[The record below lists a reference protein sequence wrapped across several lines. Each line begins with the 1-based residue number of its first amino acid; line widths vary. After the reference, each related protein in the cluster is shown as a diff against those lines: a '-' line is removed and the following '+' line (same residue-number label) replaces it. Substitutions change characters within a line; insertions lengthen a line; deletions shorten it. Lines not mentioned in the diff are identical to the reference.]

1 MDTNLIKV
9 LKPELFTHLK
19 LEYFSIANN
28 LLFEV
33 PELIVLWKDT
43 LKYLDISLNRIEDL
57 SVLSELRFLQSLH
70 IQNNDFRSLPTSL
83 HILMNSQFKE
93 LTFDWFQYTQPPLD
107 LR

>member
-9 LKPELFTHLK
+9 LNPEIFSSLK

-57 SVLSELRFLQSLH
+57 SILSELQLL
-70 IQNNDFRSLPTSL
+70 
-83 HILMNSQFKE
+83 
-93 LTFDWFQYTQPPLD
+93 
-107 LR
+107 

>member
-9 LKPELFTHLK
+9 LNPEIFSSLK

-57 SVLSELRFLQSLH
+57 SILSELQLLQSLH
-70 IQNNDFRSLPTSL
+70 IQNNDFRYLPTSL
-83 HILMNSQFKE
+83 HLLMNS
-93 LTFDWFQYTQPPLD
+93 
-107 LR
+107 